1 MVCDSMHMVPPNV
14 LLPPPPQEL
23 QDWQR
28 RRRLGLVDVP
38 ARSPV
43 GESPVGESP
52 VVKSPVEE
60 GGDPVPL
67 LEPATPGH
75 GGGAS
80 GLTTAGGA
88 RAEAEQAEVLGYPL
102 VVMRSLVEQV
112 YTWVQRHHTGHV
124 DWSCVASRMRPRLQ
138 PEEAHRLWWLV
149 AYTLATP
156 NGYEDGFYAFEPGEG
171 EPVGTG
177 HPHTKRKRAGL
188 PASLAQVELD
198 RGPDLDNPNPSPNPN
213 PDPNPNPNPGGARLR
228 LGPGRVPQQLRK
240 APSQWCHS
248 SLPPP
253 LLGLARQAPGRATTP
268 RTRGELPRRPRPK
281 GEAAVRPWR
290 AGRTRPI
297 ALRGLRYRRYSRHM
311 SLARDRDRVA
321 MDVGNA
327 KQPKVTLSLSLTL
340 ALTLALTPTL
350 ALTLALTLT
359 KTPRTG
365 TEWPLA
371 GTPRLPARAYP
382 PPAGV
387 VWPKLHEDGR
397 GPLNLGLPPPHSKK
411 VAQVNEGAEGAYTL
425 KEAMRLTVQS
435 RPWNE
440 VRPPVGSG
448 FWVAP
453 QPGTAQHAPASSD
466 RPGWF

>member
-38 ARSPV
+38 AQSPV

-75 GGGAS
+75 GDGAS

-124 DWSCVASRMRPRLQ
+124 DWSCVASRMQPRLQ
-138 PEEAHRLWWLV
+138 PEEAHRLWRLV

-198 RGPDLDNPNPSPNPN
+198 HGSDLDNPNPSPNPN

-240 APSQWCHS
+240 APSRWCHS

-253 LLGLARQAPGRATTP
+253 LLGLARQAAGRPTP
-268 RTRGELPRRPRPK
+268 RHALGASRCAAHGPNGRLRCGRGGPA
-281 GEAAVRPWR
+281 EAAVSSC
-290 AGRTRPI
+290 GC
-297 ALRGLRYRRYSRHM
+297 
-311 SLARDRDRVA
+311 
-321 MDVGNA
+321 
-327 KQPKVTLSLSLTL
+327 
-340 ALTLALTPTL
+340 
-350 ALTLALTLT
+350 
-359 KTPRTG
+359 
-365 TEWPLA
+365 PL
-371 GTPRLPARAYP
+371 P
-382 PPAGV
+382 
-387 VWPKLHEDGR
+387 
-397 GPLNLGLPPPHSKK
+397 
-411 VAQVNEGAEGAYTL
+411 
-425 KEAMRLTVQS
+425 
-435 RPWNE
+435 
-440 VRPPVGSG
+440 GS
-448 FWVAP
+448 
-453 QPGTAQHAPASSD
+453 HAPPRARCTAGGVPTRASS
-466 RPGWF
+466 G